1 MEFKEIRRRRK
12 LTQKEVAEKLGTTR
26 VSVARWE
33 IGIANPRI
41 ETIKKLAKLYQCTI
55 DELVNA

>member
-1 MEFKEIRRRRK
+1 MSFREVRQKCN